1 MNKRSARY
9 MIILAAILTGLLIYV
24 PSAQNQSKKQLLRS
38 NGAPKLWTAPNNISS
53 RDLFLGPGG
62 EAMKPDLRQVTYLG
76 KHKGGTS
83 TKYRVRDASGREWI
97 AKLGEEAQAE
107 TAAVRLVWAAGY
119 PTEINYLIPR
129 LNIVGKG
136 VFRNVRLEARPDTV
150 KRLDEWSW
158 TRNPFV
164 GTREFQ
170 GLKVMMALINN
181 WDLKD
186 INNKIFAERNQRTDK
201 ENLNYAISDLG
212 ATFGKSGG
220 FSPFWRFT
228 RSRNKPNDF
237 AKSKFIKEIKHNR
250 VYFAFNKKNS
260 RIFENVSVADARW
273 VGDVMSGLSRE
284 QITDAFRAA
293 NYNEREIALLTDTVR
308 RRIIELEHLP
318 EEVSRLR

>member
-1 MNKRSARY
+1 MV
-9 MIILAAILTGLLIYV
+9 ILAAILTGLLFYV
-24 PSAQNQSKKQLLRS
+24 PSAQNQSKKELLRS
-38 NGAPKLWTAPNNISS
+38 HGVPQLWAAPNNISS
-53 RDLFLGPGG
+53 LDLYLGPGG
-62 EAMKPDLRQVTYLG
+62 EEIKPDLRKITYLE
-76 KHKGGTS
+76 KSKGGTQ
-83 TKYRVRDASGREWI
+83 TKYRVRDASGREWV

-107 TAAVRLVWAAGY
+107 TAAVRLMWAAGY
-119 PTEINYLIPR
+119 ATEINYLIPR

-136 VFRNVRLEARPDTV
+136 IFRNVRLEARPDTV

-186 INNKIFAERNQRTDK
+186 INNKILAERDARTGK
-201 ENLNYAISDLG
+201 ENLAYVISDLG

-220 FSPFWRFT
+220 FSPLWRLT

-250 VYFAFNKKNS
+250 VYFSFHKKDS
-260 RIFENVSVADARW
+260 RIFENISVTDARW
-273 VGDVMSGLSRE
+273 LGEVMSRLSRK
-284 QITDAFRAA
+284 QISDAFRAA
-293 NYNEREIALLTDTVR
+293 NYNERQIALLTDTVR

>member
-1 MNKRSARY
+1 MNQRSARY
-9 MIILAAILTGLLIYV
+9 IIILAAILTSLLFYV
-24 PSAQNQSKKQLLRS
+24 PSAQNQSKKELLRS
-38 NGAPKLWTAPNNISS
+38 HGVPKLWAAPNNLSS
-53 RDLFLGPGG
+53 RDLYLGPGG
-62 EAMKPDLRQVTYLG
+62 EEMKPDLRKITYLE
-76 KHKGGTS
+76 KSKGGTQ
-83 TKYRVRDASGREWI
+83 TKYRVRDASGREWV
-97 AKLGEEAQAE
+97 AKIGKEAQAE

-119 PTEINYLIPR
+119 ATEINYLIPR

-186 INNKIFAERNQRTDK
+186 INNKVLAERDQRAGK
-201 ENLNYAISDLG
+201 ANLDYVISDLG

-220 FSPFWRFT
+220 FAPLWRIT

-237 AKSKFIKEIKHNR
+237 AKSKFIKEVKHNR
-250 VYFAFNKKNS
+250 VYFSFHKKNS
-260 RIFENVSVADARW
+260 KLFENISVSDARW
-273 VGDVMSGLSRE
+273 LGNVLSGLSRK

-293 NYNEREIALLTDTVR
+293 NYDERQVALLTDTVR
-308 RRIIELEHLP
+308 RRIIELEHLQ
-318 EEVSRLR
+318 EEVSGLR